1 MLLTE
6 LGDVVKVEISN
17 IRINITEDNPKSV
30 SERERE
36 TERERERERERE
48 LAGLQYI
55 KGDIVHKLHNK
66 FRNHKNWR
74 YIEL

>member
-6 LGDVVKVEISN
+6 LGDVIKVEISN

-30 SERERE
+30 S
-36 TERERERERERE
+36 ERERERERE

>member
-6 LGDVVKVEISN
+6 LGDVIKVEISN

-36 TERERERERERE
+36 REREREGE